1 MFKIDINSAVVIA
14 DKHGNLSNESIGR
27 YFPDIDKNW
36 DIIKV
41 LPYDKVEFD

>member
-14 DKHGNLSNESIGR
+14 DKHGNLSNESIR
-27 YFPDIDKNW
+27 YCPHIDKNW